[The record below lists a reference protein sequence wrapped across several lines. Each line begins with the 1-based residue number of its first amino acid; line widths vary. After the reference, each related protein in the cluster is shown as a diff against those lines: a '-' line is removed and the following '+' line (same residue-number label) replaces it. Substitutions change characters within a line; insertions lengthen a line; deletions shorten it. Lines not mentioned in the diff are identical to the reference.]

1 MERWRSAPRYGYPR
15 ADYRTGH
22 TRSNCSSGNQR
33 PENSCSGCWHR
44 PIALYVGKDLK
55 LIEQRG
61 TVIRAMAFR
70 DDGRSLAVLSNDQK
84 VNVYEVP
91 GGTLQ
96 AVIPLTSPGVD
107 ISFNASG
114 TKPGI
119 WTRQRSEIVYREEIM
134 GTGDLMK
141 AGCEMVRR
149 NMSQEEWKRYFPDQP
164 MQGNV

>member
-1 MERWRSAPRYGYPR
+1 MVMDLYEYTRLTIRCCRSDSAPTAR
-15 ADYRTGH
+15 ALRMADG
-22 TRSNCSSGNQR
+22 
-33 PENSCSGCWHR
+33 EM
-44 PIALYVGKDLK
+44 A
-55 LIEQRG
+55 

-96 AVIPLTSPGVD
+96 AVIPLTSSGVD

-114 TKPGI
+114 TKLSI

-149 NMSQEEWKRYFPDQP
+149 NMSHEAWKRYFPDQP

>member
-1 MERWRSAPRYGYPR
+1 VVMDLYEYTRLTIRCCRSDSAPTAR
-15 ADYRTGH
+15 ALRMADG
-22 TRSNCSSGNQR
+22 
-33 PENSCSGCWHR
+33 EM
-44 PIALYVGKDLK
+44 A
-55 LIEQRG
+55 

-134 GTGDLMK
+134 GTGDLTGSDT
-141 AGCEMVRR
+141 ANFARSRHLVQRVRYQTRYLDATALRDRLQGR
-149 NMSQEEWKRYFPDQP
+149 NNGYRGFDEGW
-164 MQGNV
+164 V

>member
-1 MERWRSAPRYGYPR
+1 VVMDLYEYTRLTIRCCRSDSAPTAR
-15 ADYRTGH
+15 ALRMADG
-22 TRSNCSSGNQR
+22 
-33 PENSCSGCWHR
+33 EM
-44 PIALYVGKDLK
+44 A
-55 LIEQRG
+55 

-114 TKPGI
+114 TKLSI

-149 NMSQEEWKRYFPDQP
+149 NMSQEAWKRYFPDQP

>member
-1 MERWRSAPRYGYPR
+1 VVMDLYEYTRLTIRCCRSDSAPTAR
-15 ADYRTGH
+15 ALRMADG
-22 TRSNCSSGNQR
+22 
-33 PENSCSGCWHR
+33 EM
-44 PIALYVGKDLK
+44 A
-55 LIEQRG
+55 

-149 NMSQEEWKRYFPDQP
+149 NMSQEAWKRYFPDQP

>member
-1 MERWRSAPRYGYPR
+1 VVMDLYEYTRLTIRCCRSDSAPTAR
-15 ADYRTGH
+15 ALRMADG
-22 TRSNCSSGNQR
+22 
-33 PENSCSGCWHR
+33 EM
-44 PIALYVGKDLK
+44 A
-55 LIEQRG
+55 

>member
-1 MERWRSAPRYGYPR
+1 MVMDLYEYTRLTIRCCRSDSAPTAR
-15 ADYRTGH
+15 ALRMADG
-22 TRSNCSSGNQR
+22 
-33 PENSCSGCWHR
+33 EM
-44 PIALYVGKDLK
+44 A
-55 LIEQRG
+55 

-149 NMSQEEWKRYFPDQP
+149 NMSQEAWKRYFPDQP

>member
-1 MERWRSAPRYGYPR
+1 M
-15 ADYRTGH
+15 ADG
-22 TRSNCSSGNQR
+22 
-33 PENSCSGCWHR
+33 EM
-44 PIALYVGKDLK
+44 A
-55 LIEQRG
+55 

-114 TKPGI
+114 TKLSI

-149 NMSQEEWKRYFPDQP
+149 NMSHEEWKRYFPDQP
-164 MQGNV
+164 CRATCENVKRSCEAREE

>member
-1 MERWRSAPRYGYPR
+1 M
-15 ADYRTGH
+15 ADG
-22 TRSNCSSGNQR
+22 
-33 PENSCSGCWHR
+33 EM
-44 PIALYVGKDLK
+44 A
-55 LIEQRG
+55 

-114 TKPGI
+114 TKLSI

-149 NMSQEEWKRYFPDQP
+149 NMSQEEWNRYFPDQP
-164 MQGNV
+164 SRATCEKRQALVRSA